1 MILPHREY
9 PGKEPTPHVHSL
21 FDPQNSSLS
30 KLPSRFE
37 TSFKSMV
44 AKYGRGEAIDL
55 AFATVKGTRHQI
67 YKEQLKPHNQTSV
80 YDVPVTVDNIQHVK
94 VALLGNIYKTK
105 EGDLECLAVCFRL
118 LPPPQVR

>member
-1 MILPHREY
+1 MLLPHREY

-44 AKYGRGEAIDL
+44 AKYGSGAALDL
-55 AFATVKGTRHQI
+55 AFATRKGTR
-67 YKEQLKPHNQTSV
+67 L
-80 YDVPVTVDNIQHVK
+80 
-94 VALLGNIYKTK
+94 
-105 EGDLECLAVCFRL
+105 
-118 LPPPQVR
+118 